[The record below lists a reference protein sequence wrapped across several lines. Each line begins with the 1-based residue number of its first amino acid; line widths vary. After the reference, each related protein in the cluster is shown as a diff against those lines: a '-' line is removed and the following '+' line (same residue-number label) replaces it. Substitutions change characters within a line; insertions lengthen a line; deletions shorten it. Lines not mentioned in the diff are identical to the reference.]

1 MSTAAY
7 EIERLL
13 QFGQKKGMIAD
24 LDVIVA
30 RNQLLDI
37 FHLDAPYEG
46 EVPDEDFEYPT
57 ELLENLLDLAAEQ
70 GLFDNE
76 VNNFR
81 VNFEA
86 RIMGAMMPRAGEVA
100 RTFAQLR
107 EEKGVKAATDYFY
120 KLCIDS
126 NYIRT
131 AQIAKNIKW
140 NTGTPYGELEI
151 TINLT

>member
-1 MSTAAY
+1 MNAAY

-13 QFGQKKGMIAD
+13 QFGQKHKLIKG
-24 LDVIVA
+24 LDVLVA
-30 RNQLLDI
+30 RNQLLDL

-46 EVPDEDFEYPT
+46 EVPQEEFQYPT
-57 ELLENLLDLAAEQ
+57 ELLENLLDLAAQQ

-76 VNNFR
+76 VNNYR

-86 RIMGAMMPRAGEVA
+86 RIMGCMMPGAQQVA
-100 RTFAQLR
+100 KHFKKLY
-107 EEKGVKAATDYFY
+107 EKKGPKAATNYFY

-140 NTGTPYGELEI
+140 LSLI
-151 TINLT
+151 HI

>member
-46 EVPDEDFEYPT
+46 EVPDEDF
-57 ELLENLLDLAAEQ
+57 
-70 GLFDNE
+70 
-76 VNNFR
+76 
-81 VNFEA
+81 
-86 RIMGAMMPRAGEVA
+86 
-100 RTFAQLR
+100 
-107 EEKGVKAATDYFY
+107 
-120 KLCIDS
+120 
-126 NYIRT
+126 
-131 AQIAKNIKW
+131 
-140 NTGTPYGELEI
+140 
-151 TINLT
+151 